1 MTTVEFS
8 LDNTFFFLRKK
19 KNLRLIQGLNWSKNN
34 FDEIH
39 ISQGLDWA
47 FPRSVSAFFRGKV
60 ERKRNTRARVKIAS
74 REERRDAAIFS
85 RSRISCA

>member
-1 MTTVEFS
+1 M
-8 LDNTFFFLRKK
+8 
-19 KNLRLIQGLNWSKNN
+19 QGLNWSKNN

-47 FPRSVSAFFRGKV
+47 FPRSVPAFFRGKV
-60 ERKRNTRARVKIAS
+60 GREKNTRARVKIAS
-74 REERRDAAIFS
+74 REERRDVAIFS

>member
-1 MTTVEFS
+1 M
-8 LDNTFFFLRKK
+8 
-19 KNLRLIQGLNWSKNN
+19 QGLNWSKNN

-47 FPRSVSAFFRGKV
+47 FPRSVPAFFRGKV
-60 ERKRNTRARVKIAS
+60 GHEKNTRARVKIAS

-85 RSRISCA
+85 RSRILCA